1 MPIPSFWRRQLTS
14 PADEKPADFGRYA
27 LTSWQQ
33 RLLAR
38 SQATSPGWLGR
49 RLSLLLRRMVLK
61 GRSLPIDA
69 SAEGFRMRVH
79 VTDNVSE
86 RKFLFMPQFCDVAE
100 REHLARNLSPNG
112 VFLDIGAN
120 AGIYTLSAARAYAEL
135 GGPGKV
141 LAVEANPVMQARLLQ
156 NVALN
161 DFQERVR
168 LAPVALSDRAGE
180 VEFSIS
186 NSNLGES
193 GLIATGGNSIR
204 VPCLT
209 LHSLLQQEGIS
220 SGVDGMKID
229 VEGMEDVILMPFFR
243 QAPRALFPGFIII
256 ENSVNRW
263 QSDLFGLLEDVGY
276 RRVSQRKMNVILAL
290 GHDVI
295 PSVNES
301 LGNIQSTD

>member
-1 MPIPSFWRRQLTS
+1 MTS
-14 PADEKPADFGRYA
+14 PTAENPADFGRYA
-27 LTSWQQ
+27 LSPWQQ
-33 RLLAR
+33 RLLAL
-38 SQATSPGWLGR
+38 SQTMHPGWLGR
-49 RLSLLLRRMVLK
+49 RLALVLRRMVLK

-69 SAEGFRMRVH
+69 STEGFRMRVH

-100 REHLARNLSPNG
+100 RDYLASHLTPDG

-120 AGIYTLSAARAYAEL
+120 AGIYTLSAARAYAAL
-135 GGPGKV
+135 DGHGKV

-156 NVALN
+156 NVSLN
-161 DFQERVR
+161 DFEKVVQ
-168 LAPVALSDRAGE
+168 LAPVALSDQAGE
-180 VEFSIS
+180 VAFSIS

-193 GLIATGGNSIR
+193 GLIATGGTSIR

-209 LHSLLQQEGIS
+209 LHGLLQQEGIS

-256 ENSVNRW
+256 ENSVDRW
-263 QSDLFGLLEDVGY
+263 QSDLFGLLEEVGY
-276 RRVSQRKMNVILAL
+276 RRVSQRKMNFILAL
-290 GHDVI
+290 ENDA
-295 PSVNES
+295 
-301 LGNIQSTD
+301 

>member
-1 MPIPSFWRRQLTS
+1 MTS
-14 PADEKPADFGRYA
+14 PADEKSAEFGRYA
-27 LTSWQQ
+27 LSHWQQ
-33 RLLAR
+33 RLLAL
-38 SQATSPGWLGR
+38 SQAMHPGWLGR
-49 RLSLLLRRMVLK
+49 RLALVLRRMVLK

-69 SAEGFRMRVH
+69 STEGFRMRVH

-100 REHLARNLSPNG
+100 RDYLTRHLTSNG

-120 AGIYTLSAARAYAEL
+120 AGIYTLSAARAYATL
-135 GGPGKV
+135 GGHGTV
-141 LAVEANPVMQARLLQ
+141 LAVEANPVMQARLLE

-161 DFQERVR
+161 DFQNVVR
-168 LAPVALSDRAGE
+168 LAPVALSDQSGE

-193 GLIATGGNSIR
+193 GLITTGGASIR
-204 VPCLT
+204 VPCLP
-209 LHSLLQQEGIS
+209 LYNLLQQEGIS

-263 QSDLFGLLEDVGY
+263 QSDLFGLLDEVGY
-276 RRVSQRKMNVILAL
+276 RRVSQRKMNVIFAL
-290 GHDVI
+290 EQDA
-295 PSVNES
+295 
-301 LGNIQSTD
+301 